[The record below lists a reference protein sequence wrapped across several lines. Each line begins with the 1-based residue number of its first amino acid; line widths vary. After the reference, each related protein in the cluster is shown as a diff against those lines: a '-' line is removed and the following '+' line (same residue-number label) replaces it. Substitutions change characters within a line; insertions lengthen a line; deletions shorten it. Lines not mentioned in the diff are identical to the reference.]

1 MRQHTRRTNAV
12 FRRDILLGADL
23 RDRIPHYAAILAVR
37 VTRSFTA
44 GQAAI
49 VGLLAL
55 DWFLMVIGLAA
66 GLRTVQTGKLAGSPS
81 QLPASGLTGIALIF
95 AGGLLLAL
103 SLRSIGWLRS
113 SVVTRVIMAGL
124 VTIIITDVP
133 WLVAM
138 ALTAVHRDLHAFY
151 RMGFDGAQIAIG
163 SDALTVLVL
172 SLGGCLLLT
181 RRLRRL
187 SVLIRSLILGGGM
200 ATGVAALSRGAMLS
214 GWSGTLLWAVVP
226 LVAAIGIMYVIAR
239 QDHVDQL
246 FTTREVLQ
254 LQELRQRYRRGSV

>member
-23 RDRIPHYAAILAVR
+23 RDQIPHYAAILVVR
-37 VTRSFTA
+37 VSRSFTA

-66 GLRTVQTGKLAGSPS
+66 GLRTVQTAKLAGSPS

-103 SLRSIGWLRS
+103 SMRSIGWLRS

-124 VTIIITDVP
+124 VTIIVTDVP

-138 ALTAVHRDLHAFY
+138 ALTAAHGDLHALY

-187 SVLIRSLILGGGM
+187 SVLMRSLILGGGM
-200 ATGVAALSRGAMLS
+200 ATGVAALSRGAMVS
-214 GWSGTLLWAVVP
+214 GWSGPLLWAVVP
-226 LVAAIGIMYVIAR
+226 MVVAIGIMYVIAR
-239 QDHVDQL
+239 QDHVDPL
-246 FTTREVLQ
+246 LTTREVLQ